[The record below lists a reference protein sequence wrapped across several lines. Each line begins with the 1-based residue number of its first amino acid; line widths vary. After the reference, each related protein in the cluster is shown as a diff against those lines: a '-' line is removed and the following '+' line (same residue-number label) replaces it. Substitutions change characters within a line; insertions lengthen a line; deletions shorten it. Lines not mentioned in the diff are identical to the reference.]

1 MTQRENIIDTS
12 QPRSHKLAFGIEP
25 SPRLFRLRLARYKAL
40 AENVANSIR
49 EGGGGKVALLD
60 IGVGS
65 GRSMRYIEAEGVADQ
80 IDFYGIDLKQRR
92 LSSVYSPQRWHL
104 FQGDIE
110 EGTPFKSGKFDIVL
124 CEQVLEHLNN
134 PPAAINEIAR
144 VLRPDGLLVLGVPIF
159 PWGLRYIRRLM
170 VHVSLKWFGITRS
183 HLQTFDATSLKRLLN
198 EHHRFTILKSYGLKI
213 FIRFG
218 LSPLEDFS
226 WYYRL
231 NRWVGRIF
239 PNLCS
244 DVQIVARRN
253 PVTSQKQ

>member
-1 MTQRENIIDTS
+1 MTQRENVIDPS

-25 SPRLFRLRLARYKAL
+25 STRLFKLRLARYKGL
-40 AENVANSIR
+40 AESVAGAIR
-49 EGGGGKVALLD
+49 EKGKTQVALLD

-92 LSSVYSPQRWHL
+92 LASVYSPQRWHL
-104 FQGDIE
+104 FQGDVEKGI
-110 EGTPFKSGKFDIVL
+110 PFKAERFDIVV
-124 CEQVLEHLNN
+124 CEQVLEHLTN
-134 PPAAINEIAR
+134 PPAAIDEIAR
-144 VLRPDGLLVLGVPIF
+144 VLRPDGLLILGVPIF
-159 PWGLRYIRRLM
+159 PWGLRYIRRVM
-170 VHVSLKWFGITRS
+170 VRLLLKWFGITRS
-183 HLQTFDATSLKRLLN
+183 HLQSFDSASLRHLLY
-198 EHHRFTILKSYGLKI
+198 EHNRFTIIKSYGFKI

-218 LSPLEDFS
+218 LSRLEDFM

-244 DVQIVARRN
+244 DIQIVARRN
-253 PVTSQKQ
+253 PVTSRQQ

>member
-1 MTQRENIIDTS
+1 MTQRENVSDPS

-25 SPRLFRLRLARYKAL
+25 SSRLFKLRLARYMGL
-40 AENVANSIR
+40 AESVANAIR
-49 EGGGGKVALLD
+49 EKGEERFALLD

-65 GRSMRYIEAEGVADQ
+65 GRSMRYLDAEGIADQ

-92 LSSVYSPQRWHL
+92 LESVYSPQRWHL
-104 FQGDIE
+104 FQGDAEKGI
-110 EGTPFKSGKFDIVL
+110 PFKGGKFDIVV
-124 CEQVLEHLNN
+124 CEQVLEHLTN
-134 PPAAINEIAR
+134 PSAAINEIAR
-144 VLRPDGLLVLGVPIF
+144 VLRPDGLFVLGVPIF
-159 PWGLRYIRRLM
+159 PWGLRYIRRVM
-170 VHVSLKWFGITRS
+170 VHVLLTWFGITRS
-183 HLQTFDATSLKRLLN
+183 HLQSFDSTSLKRLLC
-198 EHHRFTILKSYGLKI
+198 EHNRFTILKSYGFKI

-231 NRWVGRIF
+231 NRWVGRVF

-253 PVTSQKQ
+253 PVTSQQQ